1 MDCSLPDSC
10 PWNFLG
16 KNTGVGCHFLLQ
28 DIASRSLKYK
38 SLPAL
43 WPWPFPL
50 WHYPHDLLLLELS
63 WFCTSMKELT
73 IAWTIGKAF
82 LVHESYHISFFF
94 SSTQSV
100 PFFLRLTNPDIVV
113 GPTFPWSWDPS
124 WLELAQGLA
133 SLQNH
138 VTSMESSIPLLAY
151 LPVNIF
157 EANLELA
164 LSKIISYKNIHKFLV
179 TKISSILY
187 LICITMWQNIL

>member
-43 WPWPFPL
+43 WPGPFPL
-50 WHYPHDLLLLELS
+50 WHYPHDLLLLELA

-73 IAWTIGKAF
+73 IDWTVGKAS
-82 LVHESYHISFFF
+82 LVHESYHISFF
-94 SSTQSV
+94 SSTQYV
-100 PFFLRLTNPDIVV
+100 PFFLRLTNPDGIV
-113 GPTFPWSWDPS
+113 GPTFPLSWDPS
-124 WLELAQGLA
+124 WLKLAQGLA
-133 SLQNH
+133 SLH
-138 VTSMESSIPLLAY
+138 SYVTSVESSIPLLAY

-157 EANLELA
+157 EANLELT
-164 LSKIISYKNIHKFLV
+164 LSMIISNKNIHKVLV
-179 TKISSILY
+179 TKQSSILC